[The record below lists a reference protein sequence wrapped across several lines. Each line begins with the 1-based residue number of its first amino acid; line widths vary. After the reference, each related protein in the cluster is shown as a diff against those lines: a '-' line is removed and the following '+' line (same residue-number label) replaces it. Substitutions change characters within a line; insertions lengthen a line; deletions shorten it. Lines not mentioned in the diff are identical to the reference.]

1 MEDSTMFVKSFFAA
15 TVEDALAEG
24 GRELGPEALL
34 VQSKKAPIEARHLG
48 EYEVVLALAAP
59 PRAPGHATLS
69 PAKDPLAREIAE
81 LRRQIDG
88 MRHSMAHSTVAAPR
102 WLAPSSHTARIYTM
116 LLDAEV
122 APSLAEQIAEAVGAD
137 LGPAADF
144 QQALSRARAE
154 IENRITVNS
163 TLGREGAGE
172 RVVALAGPPGSGKT
186 TVLAKLAVTYG
197 LAARRPVVLISADYY
212 RIAAA
217 EQLRTY
223 ASILGVSFE
232 AAETPRALA
241 QALALHRGKELILID
256 TPGLAAGDME
266 EGEELAAFLRSRP
279 DIDTHL
285 VLSASMK
292 SADITRAVDRF
303 ELFGPAKLLFTRLD
317 ETGTLGPV
325 LNEALRTSKPVSFL
339 TAGQQV
345 PEHLE
350 PATKARIS
358 DLLLSYEPAE
368 SRAAA

>member
-1 MEDSTMFVKSFFAA
+1 MFVKSFFAA

-34 VQSKKAPIEARHLG
+34 VQSRKAPMEARHLG
-48 EYEVVLALAAP
+48 EYEVVLALAVPPGAP
-59 PRAPGHATLS
+59 AHAALPS
-69 PAKDPLAREIAE
+69 AAVDPLARELAE

-88 MRHSMAHSTVAAPR
+88 MRRSMAHSAVARPR

-116 LLDAEV
+116 LVEAEV
-122 APSLAEQIAEAVGAD
+122 APPLAEQIAEAVAEHLGPGAD
-137 LGPAADF
+137 F
-144 QQALSRARAE
+144 RQAVARARAE
-154 IENRITVNS
+154 IESRHTVDA
-163 TLGREGAGE
+163 TLGREGAAE

-186 TVLAKLAVTYG
+186 SVLAKLAVTYG
-197 LAARRPVVLISADYY
+197 LAARRPMALISADHY

-217 EQLRTY
+217 DQLRTY
-223 ASILGVSFE
+223 AAILGVSFE
-232 AAETPRALA
+232 FAETPRALA

-256 TPGLAAGDME
+256 TPGLAADDMDQ
-266 EGEELAAFLRSRP
+266 GADLAAFLRSRP

-292 SADITRAVDRF
+292 SADITRAVERF
-303 ELFGPAKLLFTRLD
+303 EIFGPAKLLFTRLD
-317 ETGTLGPV
+317 ETETLGPV
-325 LNEALRTSKPVSFL
+325 FNEASRTQKPVSFL

-350 PATKARIS
+350 PATKGRIA
-358 DLLLSYEPAE
+358 DLLLCSEAAE

>member
-1 MEDSTMFVKSFFAA
+1 MFVKSFFAA

-34 VQSKKAPIEARHLG
+34 VQSRKAPMEARHLG

-59 PRAPGHATLS
+59 PGSAAHHSLPGA
-69 PAKDPLAREIAE
+69 AEPLAREIAE

-88 MRHSMAHSTVAAPR
+88 MARSMAHSTVAAPR
-102 WLAPSSHTARIYTM
+102 WLAPSSQTARIYTM
-116 LLDAEV
+116 LLEAEV
-122 APSLAEQIAEAVGAD
+122 TPSLAEQIAEAVGVR
-137 LGPAADF
+137 LGSAADF
-144 QQALSRARAE
+144 GQAVAAARAE
-154 IENRITVNS
+154 IEERITVDA
-163 TLGREGAGE
+163 TLGRKGAAE
-172 RVVALAGPPGSGKT
+172 RVVAFAGPPGSGKT
-186 TVLAKLAVTYG
+186 SVLAKLAVTYG
-197 LAARRPVVLISADYY
+197 LAARRPVVLISADHY

-223 ASILGVSFE
+223 ATILGVSFE
-232 AAETPRALA
+232 TAETPRTLA

-256 TPGLAAGDME
+256 TPGLAADDMDQ
-266 EGEELAAFLRSRP
+266 GADLAAFLRSRP

-292 SADITRAVDRF
+292 SADITRAVERF
-303 ELFGPAKLLFTRLD
+303 EVFGPAKLLFTRLD

-325 LNEALRTSKPVSFL
+325 LNEVSRTRKPISFL

-350 PATKARIS
+350 PATKSRIA
-358 DLLLSYEPAE
+358 DLLLSSGAGE